1 MTARVVSIARGEAGG
16 ALARELGLDRLVAYT
31 GVDPSDGRHYYVA
44 APRGSVP
51 VPRACAQALADALNN
66 SPIARVGTD
75 GGSDA
80 DSD

>member
-16 ALARELGLDRLVAYT
+16 ALDRELGRDKLVAYT

-51 VPRACAQALADALNN
+51 VPRACAQALADALNAGAFFRASDGEGAE
-66 SPIARVGTD
+66 SP
-75 GGSDA
+75 
-80 DSD
+80 